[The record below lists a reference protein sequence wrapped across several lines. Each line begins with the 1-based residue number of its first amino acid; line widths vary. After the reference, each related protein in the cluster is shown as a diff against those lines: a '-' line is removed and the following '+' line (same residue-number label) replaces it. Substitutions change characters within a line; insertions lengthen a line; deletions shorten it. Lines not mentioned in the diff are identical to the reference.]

1 MKYCL
6 IYIDDGF
13 KELTQLGEYEGFNE
27 HYLRSFVEFAWKFQ
41 DEDCLKEYLY
51 YKGLIDSLN
60 GHFSL
65 GYYKGGNVRIL
76 PYSLAYAKDKKYF
89 DINKLLDYYNSHLT
103 DKKFMD
109 QFIDKFVTPLKNTP
123 KLGTVLTAIYEDYQS
138 FLNTNL
144 ISNDIHTLMNN
155 FILNYVN
162 VRTNEGIKESFTRLR
177 ELAMFVIQFK
187 NSNEENNTI
196 KNEESIKLQIEHYK
210 ELLSDESLEPEVK
223 EAYTEALK
231 DLQLTLD
238 TTNNTRRRN
247 R

>member
-27 HYLRSFVEFAWKFQ
+27 HNLRSFVAFAWKFQ

-123 KLGTVLTAIYEDYQS
+123 KLGLVLNSIYKDYQR

-144 ISNDIHTLMNN
+144 VSNDMHSLMKS

-162 VRTNEGIKESFTRLR
+162 VKTKDGVKESFNRLR

-187 NSNEENNTI
+187 NSNEVNNTVN
-196 KNEESIKLQIEHYK
+196 NEESIKLQILHYR
-210 ELLSDESLEPEVK
+210 ELLSDENLEPEVR
-223 EAYTEALK
+223 ETYTEVLNNLEYIW
-231 DLQLTLD
+231 DII
-238 TTNNTRRRN
+238 NTRRRN

>member
-6 IYIDDGF
+6 IYIDNGF

-123 KLGTVLTAIYEDYQS
+123 KLGLVLNSIYKDYQR
-138 FLNTNL
+138 FLSTNL
-144 ISNDIHTLMNN
+144 VSNDMHSLMNS

-162 VRTNEGIKESFTRLR
+162 VRTKDGVKESFNRLR

-187 NSNEENNTI
+187 NNNEVNNTVN
-196 KNEESIKLQIEHYK
+196 NEESIKLQIEHYR
-210 ELLSDESLEPEVK
+210 ELLSDKNLEPDVR
-223 EAYTEALK
+223 EAYTEVLNNLEYIW
-231 DLQLTLD
+231 DII
-238 TTNNTRRRN
+238 NTRRRN

>member
-6 IYIDDGF
+6 IYIDNGF

-123 KLGTVLTAIYEDYQS
+123 KLGLALNSIYKDYQR
-138 FLNTNL
+138 FLSTNL
-144 ISNDIHTLMNN
+144 VSNDMHSLMNS

-162 VRTNEGIKESFTRLR
+162 VRTKDGVKESFNRLR

-187 NSNEENNTI
+187 NNNEVNNTVN
-196 KNEESIKLQIEHYK
+196 NEESIKLQIEHYR
-210 ELLSDESLEPEVK
+210 ELLSDKNLEPDVR
-223 EAYTEALK
+223 EAYTEVLNNLEYIW
-231 DLQLTLD
+231 DII
-238 TTNNTRRRN
+238 NTRRRN